1 MTQREDV
8 RFKVYTKASVD
19 VFGSNTTA
27 AARGAP
33 RHDQRRGGWGLRRG
47 PFVSISISWIANAS
61 GFRIMKFLSKD
72 LRLVMYKK

>member
-47 PFVSISISWIANAS
+47 PFVSISIIGLPMRVVS
-61 GFRIMKFLSKD
+61 GLCNF
-72 LRLVMYKK
+72 